1 MGSSVLFS
9 AYLAACR
16 TVTAVALH
24 CCYYRRWAK
33 IINMGDY
40 CIQEHKL
47 VVERERYDVRRKHMT
62 HRYMSDRSNY
72 SRAKEIRRGRGK
84 KAQKFIDRDTKV
96 LE

>member
-1 MGSSVLFS
+1 
-9 AYLAACR
+9 
-16 TVTAVALH
+16 
-24 CCYYRRWAK
+24 
-33 IINMGDY
+33 MGDY

-72 SRAKEIRRGRGK
+72 SRAKEIRTGRGK

-96 LE
+96 LEWNNDDNNYDGFGKEAAALAISSGDDDYEV